1 MSVHEDALAMR
12 DDLIALRHEFHREPE
27 VGLQLPRT
35 QERVLAA
42 LDGLPLEISTG
53 RDVSSVTAV
62 LRGGGGGSTVLLRGD
77 MDGLPVRERTGLDFA
92 SQTGD
97 TMHACGH
104 DLHTTMLIGAARL
117 LCAHR
122 DRLGG
127 DVVLMFQPG
136 EEGYDGARIM
146 VEEGVLEAS
155 GRRVDA
161 AYGLHVFSSDAP
173 QGRFVT
179 RPGTMLSAS
188 DELHVSVRGSG
199 GHGSAPHRTQDP
211 VAAISEMITSLQ
223 TMVTRQFDMFD
234 PVVLSVGSLHA
245 GNAVN
250 VIPESATFG
259 ATVRTFS
266 PESRERM
273 RERSEAVLRAVAA
286 AHGVDVEVEY
296 RQGYPPTRTDVEET
310 AFVDRTIHE
319 LFGSERHQTLPNPLS
334 GSEDF
339 SRVLDEVPGGFVGL
353 GAVPDGLDPETAD
366 YNHSPTA
373 LFDDA
378 VLADGATLYAELALT
393 RTHVEN

>member
-1 MSVHEDALAMR
+1 MTVHEDARAIH
-12 DDLIALRHEFHREPE
+12 DELIALRHEFHREPE
-27 VGLQLPRT
+27 VGLRLPRT

-42 LDGLPLEISTG
+42 LDDLPLEISTG
-53 RDVSSVTAV
+53 RDTTSVTGV
-62 LRGGGGGSTVLLRGD
+62 LRGGDGPTVLLRAD
-77 MDGLPVRERTGLDFA
+77 MDALPVRERTGLDFA
-92 SQTGD
+92 SRTGD

-117 LCAHR
+117 LSAHR

-136 EEGYDGARIM
+136 EEGCDGARIM
-146 VEEGVLEAS
+146 VDEGVLEAS

-161 AYGLHVFSSDAP
+161 AYGMHVFSSNAP
-173 QGRFVT
+173 QGLFVT

-188 DELHVSVRGSG
+188 DELHVEVRGTG

-245 GNAVN
+245 GTAVN
-250 VIPESATFG
+250 VIPEVATFG

-273 RERSEAVLRAVAA
+273 RERSAEVLRAVAA
-286 AHGVDVEVEY
+286 AHRVDVEVDY
-296 RQGYPPTRTDVEET
+296 RPGYPPTSTDAEET
-310 AFVDRTIHE
+310 AFADRTIRE
-319 LFGSERHQTLPNPLS
+319 LFGEERQQTLVNPLS

-339 SRVLDEVPGGFVGL
+339 CRVLDEVPGSFIGL
-353 GAVPDGLDPETAD
+353 GAVPEGIDPDSAD

-378 VLADGATLYAELALT
+378 VLADGATAYAELALA
-393 RTHVEN
+393 RTHVGR

>member
-1 MSVHEDALAMR
+1 MAVHEDARAMR
-12 DDLIALRHEFHREPE
+12 EELIALRHEFHREPE

-42 LDGLPLEISTG
+42 LDDLPLEITTG
-53 RDVSSVTAV
+53 RGTSSVTAV
-62 LRGGGGGSTVLLRGD
+62 LRGGDGPAVLLRGD

-92 SQTGD
+92 SRTGD

-117 LCAHR
+117 LSAHR

-146 VEEGVLEAS
+146 VDEGVLEAS
-155 GRRVDA
+155 GQRVEA
-161 AYGLHVFSSDAP
+161 AYGLHVFSSTAP

-179 RPGTMLSAS
+179 RAGTMLSAS
-188 DELHVSVRGSG
+188 DELHVSVHGSG
-199 GHGSAPHRTQDP
+199 GHGSAPHHTQDP

-223 TMVTRQFDMFD
+223 TMVTRQFDIFD
-234 PVVLSVGSLHA
+234 PVVLSVGSLRA
-245 GNAVN
+245 GTAVN
-250 VIPESATFG
+250 VIPETATFG

-266 PESRERM
+266 PEARERV
-273 RERSEAVLRAVAA
+273 RERSAEVLRAVAA
-286 AHGVDVEVEY
+286 AHRVDVEVDY
-296 RQGYPPTRTDVEET
+296 RHGYPPTRTDAEEVE
-310 AFVDRTIHE
+310 FVDRTIHE
-319 LFGSERHQTLPNPLS
+319 LFGQERHETLANPLS

-339 SRVLDEVPGGFVGL
+339 CRVLDEVPGGFVGL
-353 GAVPDGLDPETAD
+353 GAVPEGMDPDAAD

-378 VLADGATLYAELALT
+378 VLADGATLYAELALA
-393 RTHVEN
+393 RTHVGR

>member
-1 MSVHEDALAMR
+1 MR
-12 DDLIALRHEFHREPE
+12 DELIALRHEFHREPE
-27 VGLQLPRT
+27 VGLQVPRT
-35 QERVLAA
+35 QERVLEA
-42 LDGLPLEISTG
+42 LDGLPLEITTG

-62 LRGGGGGSTVLLRGD
+62 LRGGGGPSVLLRAD
-77 MDGLPVRERTGLDFA
+77 MDALPVRERTGLDFA

-117 LCAHR
+117 LSAHR

-136 EEGYDGARIM
+136 EEGYDGARYM
-146 VEEGVLEAS
+146 VDEGVLDAA

-161 AYGLHVFSSDAP
+161 AYGMHVFSSTAP
-173 QGRFVT
+173 QGRFLT
-179 RPGTMLSAS
+179 RPGAMLSAS
-188 DELHVSVRGSG
+188 DELHVQVRGSG
-199 GHGSAPHRTQDP
+199 GHGSAPHHTQDP

-245 GNAVN
+245 GSAVN

-266 PESRERM
+266 AESRERM
-273 RERSEAVLRAVAA
+273 RERSAAVLQAVAA
-286 AHGVDVEVEY
+286 AHRVDVEIDY
-296 RQGYPPTRTDVEET
+296 REGYPVTRTDAEET
-310 AFVDRTIHE
+310 AFVDRTVQE
-319 LFGSERHQTLPNPLS
+319 VFGGERHETLPNPLS

-339 SRVLDEVPGGFVGL
+339 SRVLDEVPGGFIGL
-353 GAVPDGLDPETAD
+353 GAVPEGIDPDTAD

-373 LFDDA
+373 MFDDA
-378 VLADGATLYAELALT
+378 VLADGATLYAELALA